1 MSSHLFEFS
10 PNLKF
15 PKDSKFQ
22 NLTSR
27 FSYTELPPD
36 KKGKSN
42 QVSKTKNLNS
52 TNSYT
57 SINPIQA
64 INSKQSKKSSYLVK
78 STNSVPVSEHL
89 RNSSS
94 VTRARI
100 VTVNDLLLKTEP
112 AEQAKTERNEDES
125 FAKFLDKWQNLQG
138 KTKEV
143 LSKLALR
150 KFEKISLV
158 VQDSCNDCLSN
169 TNLSEIMK
177 LNLADHFYLILQNLR
192 SAGIELIGIKQA
204 WKSDMDVIRQEN
216 IKLKD
221 EVLACNEKVLQQT
234 PARSPPPKK
243 LPKLQ
248 SNELIKSQ
256 FEIEKAKLNEKV
268 SLLESHLSNI
278 STQSKVESLS
288 SELQKYKDLCDKY
301 KEKNEKLNQKIKTLT
316 YKFQNEL
323 GEVKTKS
330 AEDKEFVKKYS
341 DISTSFTQTI
351 LRLEKEKSCLKDEKN
366 QEHERLQMLFEDFTR
381 VQGYREKFKRL
392 QEQSNTLRHKYN
404 QLEMEVI
411 SGNSQKRSESST
423 VVSFAG
429 PLFEKLSNMIPF
441 PESLETYTYSN
452 TQSFRL
458 SSPTFA
464 GLLDLTDSH
473 FSLDP
478 QFSNWLEVHI
488 RGIYDSKYIE
498 HLLSTP
504 ASGRV
509 PTRFPDFVYTWLGK
523 FCVDDKSRQVIEL
536 EWWKRE
542 TIETIRVKFLSILKN
557 SNVNK
562 VWELYTFQ
570 EFLNEE
576 LMLDELSFYL
586 HCRQLVFKGPQLHT
600 AQGKYSSLNYVEQL
614 HLYEII
620 DNVLHKLKP
629 SDRLD
634 IKTQLAAKAKY
645 VSEVSCI
652 EVGFVLRLLVEFYV
666 REKKAKFLGL
676 SQTWLMAPLDSAGH
690 ISFKSFCS
698 ICTGLYPEVTESLI
712 IKMYKL
718 AWAISKG
725 NITCSSFLVA
735 AHEHSFFYF
744 ALQLRGNSKPIK
756 LLESGEFSDL
766 KEHRSIKEAYE
777 LYQNNKQIVSM
788 IKETVKGLG
797 IPDWLD
803 NINRLEDLIQRKFQE
818 PLEYYN
824 GSDLPEI
831 FAQLWKQVIQVMLV
845 YQETY
850 KTYLPDCRNN
860 SDLVLATETFTNCMR
875 EILLNRVHTKVAIR
889 KIQKAWKL
897 KAKKAVAVAATVI
910 KSITK
915 FKRKIKK

>member
-36 KKGKSN
+36 KKGKSTLI
-42 QVSKTKNLNS
+42 SKSKNLIS

-57 SINPIQA
+57 SINPLQG
-64 INSKQSKKSSYLVK
+64 INSKQSKKSAYLVK
-78 STNSVPVSEHL
+78 STNSVPAPEHA

-100 VTVNDLLLKTEP
+100 VTVNDLLVKSELV
-112 AEQAKTERNEDES
+112 EQAKTERNEDEG
-125 FAKFLDKWQNLQG
+125 FARFLDKWQILQG
-138 KTKEV
+138 KTRDV

-150 KFEKISLV
+150 KFDKLSLV
-158 VQDSCNDCLSN
+158 VQDSCNACLSN
-169 TNLSEIMK
+169 INLSGIMK
-177 LNLADHFYLILQNLR
+177 LNVADHFYSILQALR
-192 SAGIELIGIKQA
+192 GAGVELLGMKQA
-204 WKSDMDVIRQEN
+204 WKSDIEMIRQEN
-216 IKLKD
+216 LKLRE
-221 EVLACNEKVLQQT
+221 EVLACNEKVVQQN

-248 SNELIKSQ
+248 STDLIKSQ

-268 SLLESHLSNI
+268 SILESHLSNI

-288 SELQKYKDLCDKY
+288 SELQKYKDLADKY
-301 KEKNEKLNQKIKTLT
+301 KENNEKLNQKIKTLT

-341 DISTSFTQTI
+341 DISSSFNQTI
-351 LRLEKEKSCLKDEKN
+351 LRLEIEKSTLKDEKN

-392 QEQSNTLRHKYN
+392 QEQSNALRHKYN

-423 VVSFAG
+423 VVSFSG
-429 PLFEKLSNMIPF
+429 PLFDKLSNMVPF
-441 PESLETYTYSN
+441 PESIESYTYSN

-464 GLLDLTDSH
+464 GLLDLTGSN

-504 ASGRV
+504 ASGRA
-509 PTRFPDFVYTWLGK
+509 PSRFPDFVYTWLGK
-523 FCVDDKSRQVIEL
+523 FCIDGKSRQVIEL

-562 VWELYTFQ
+562 VWELYSFQ

-586 HCRQLVFKGPQLHT
+586 HCRQLLFKGPQLHT

-614 HLYEII
+614 HLYDVI

-629 SDRLD
+629 NDRLD

-645 VSEVSCI
+645 VSDVSCI

-676 SQTWLMAPLDSAGH
+676 SQTWLMAPLDFSGH

-698 ICTGLYPEVTESLI
+698 ICTGLYPEVTESLMI
-712 IKMYKL
+712 RMYKL

-725 NITCSSFLVA
+725 NINCSSFLVA
-735 AHEHSFFYF
+735 AHECSFFYF
-744 ALQLRGNSKPIK
+744 ALQLRGNTKPVK
-756 LLESGEFSDL
+756 LLENGDFSDL
-766 KEHRSIKEAYE
+766 KEHRAAKESYD
-777 LYQNNKQIVSM
+777 LYQSNKQVVSM

-797 IPDWLD
+797 IPDWYD
-803 NINRLEDLIQRKFQE
+803 TINRLEDLIQRKFQE

-831 FAQLWKQVIQVMLV
+831 FSQLWKQVIQVMLV

-860 SDLVLATETFTNCMR
+860 SDLVLATETFTNCIK
-875 EILLNRVHTKVAIR
+875 EILLNRIHTKVAIR